1 VINVETLRLLE
12 ELGSSPEF
20 MENLAEVFIA
30 DTTRLLER
38 IEVAVASRNCG
49 ELRSLVHAMKG
60 SAVSMGA
67 ERLTRACA
75 AFGDLTD
82 SELRLQAPSLFRAL
96 SEAFAACRVQL
107 GLYLRDKKTS
117 AG

>member
-1 VINVETLRLLE
+1 LRLLE

-20 MENLAEVFIA
+20 MENLADVFISDA
-30 DTTRLLER
+30 TGLLVRMEQ
-38 IEVAVASRNCG
+38 AVAARNCA
-49 ELRSLVHAMKG
+49 EIRSLVHAMKG

-67 ERLTRACA
+67 ERLTRACV
-75 AFGDLTD
+75 AFGNLTD
-82 SELRLQAPSLFRAL
+82 SELRLQAASLFRGL
-96 SEAFAACRVQL
+96 SEALAACRVQL